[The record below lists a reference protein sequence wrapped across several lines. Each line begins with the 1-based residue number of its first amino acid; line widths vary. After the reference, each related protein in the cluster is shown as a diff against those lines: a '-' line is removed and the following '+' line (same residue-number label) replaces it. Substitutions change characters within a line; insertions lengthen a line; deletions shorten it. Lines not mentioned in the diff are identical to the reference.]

1 MKKSEGLELRMRKG
15 VSRREFVKGIGLA
28 AGLNTGIAR
37 ASSHASNPDVI
48 VIGAGLAGLN
58 ATALL
63 EELGARVVC
72 LEARQRPGG
81 RLLSHKTVTGNPEW
95 GGDSILGAYGR
106 MQDMAKRLDLTLIDH
121 QARLDMTPAAHRDPR
136 RVELALG
143 GKVIPLEEWPE
154 HPLNTMPAG
163 ARDRFPGRGFYQSV
177 INEHNPLASFA
188 DWVEPESAKYDQS
201 AYEFFKGIGW
211 SDAAIDL
218 NYNTNV
224 QYGTS
229 AHDVSMLMWFFV
241 QAWFKLQSDVARVSY
256 KVEGGNQRFPEAWA
270 DSLKGE
276 VHYDKQVVGIRTG
289 KSDVE
294 VHCYD
299 GSVYRASRVVCSLP
313 IPTMRWVK
321 FDPLLPPLK
330 AKAIRTVQVQK
341 ITKVIMVP
349 KRPFWE
355 DDGLN
360 PAMWTDTDA
369 GAVRALRE
377 SETTNEVTCLMAW
390 TRGHLADRLDTLGE
404 ETAMARVMSAYEQL
418 RPAAKGQ
425 LEKAGIKSWQTDPF
439 AGGDWA
445 IWAPGQ
451 VTESLPAL
459 IEPANRIHF
468 CGEHTAT
475 TNRGMEGAMESGE
488 RAAFEV
494 SELL

>member
-1 MKKSEGLELRMRKG
+1 MPSGIN
-15 VSRREFVKGIGLA
+15 RRSFIKGIGAA
-28 AGLNTGIAR
+28 AGLSAGVAR
-37 ASSHASNPDVI
+37 AQGARAKPDVI

-58 ATALL
+58 AALLL

-72 LEARQRPGG
+72 LEGRRRAGG
-81 RLLSHKTVTGNPEW
+81 RLLSHKSVTGNPEW

-106 MQDMAKRLDLTLIDH
+106 MQDMGERLKLTLTDH
-121 QARLDMTPAAHRDPR
+121 QSRRELTPEAHDDPR

-143 GKVIPLEEWPE
+143 GAIIPENEWPD
-154 HPLNTMPAG
+154 HPLNTMPPG
-163 ARDRFPGRGFYQSV
+163 AKDRFPGRGFFQSV
-177 INEHNPLASFA
+177 MAQHNPLRSFA
-188 DWVEPESAKYDQS
+188 DWMEPESAQYDRS
-201 AYEFFKGIGW
+201 AYEFFKEIGW
-211 SDAAIDL
+211 SDAAIEL

-241 QAWFKLQSDVARVSY
+241 QAWFKLQSDAARVAY
-256 KVEGGNQRFPEAWA
+256 KVEGGNQRFAEAMA
-270 DSLKGE
+270 ETLKNE
-276 VHYDKQVVGIRTG
+276 VHYDKQVVGIRSEASG
-289 KSDVE
+289 AS

-299 GSVYRASRVVCSLP
+299 GSVYRASYVISSLP

-321 FDPLLPPLK
+321 FDPLLPAAK
-330 AKAIRTVQVQK
+330 AKAIRTVGVQK

-349 KRPFWE
+349 KKPYWE

-369 GAVRALRE
+369 GVVRALRE
-377 SETTNEVTCLMAW
+377 GEDPNEVSCLMAW
-390 TRGHLADRLDTLGE
+390 ARGHTADRLDTLGPE
-404 ETAMARVMSAYEQL
+404 AAMERVRHEYEKL

-425 LEKAGIKSWQTDPF
+425 LESAGIKSWQTDPF

-451 VTESLPAL
+451 PTVDLPAL
-459 IEPANRIHF
+459 IEPAGRIHF

-494 SELL
+494 AQFL